1 MNKITPE
8 SATKVREYFFNE
20 IVPKYLLNISP
31 NQLFIGEFGIE
42 EMKHY
47 YGDGESMG
55 CDMFK
60 MIIQFNN
67 TGVKL
72 MMNPEYLPDGYAY
85 YKFFDN
91 DLENPYFHY
100 DKTLKY
106 YKKYSDGIVSIYEA
120 IPEEEYQNMF
130 NMLET
135 E

>member
-20 IVPKYLLNISP
+20 IVPKYLLNISH
-31 NQLFIGEFGIE
+31 NQLFIGDFGIE
-42 EMKHY
+42 EMEHY
-47 YGDGESMG
+47 YGDDDGMG
-55 CDMFK
+55 CDMIK

-91 DLENPYFHY
+91 DLEYPYFI
-100 DKTLKY
+100 DITTSKY
-106 YKKYSDGIVSIYEA
+106 KNGIVSIYEA

-130 NMLET
+130 NILNCNG
-135 E
+135 